1 MRDRGTR
8 YGDDDRP
15 RPRRRG
21 TRPRKRGNSPGGLV
35 STILIAT
42 VVIGGVVAGIVY
54 AKKHAH
60 DTAAGGVETGRNTG
74 NGDLG
79 EDHRGGASGGSGLIP
94 RSRPALPEGWI
105 DYTAPDKSFRVYLP
119 DKPQKVVSGTFRLI
133 WLPGSSNAIE
143 GFVEN
148 RPGQLY
154 MCNLAV
160 ATIPLKAGLSHREQ
174 VKAVQGQFLG
184 WLPISLG
191 DQITEHDVTWAG
203 KPAVEIVIGSPNAS
217 LYSAVGF
224 SRTPYLRV
232 ARILLDGDRFYAFW
246 LSRPGD
252 RAMIHESEKLRGDIA
267 TFFDSFEIL
276 K

>member
-1 MRDRGTR
+1 M
-8 YGDDDRP
+8 
-15 RPRRRG
+15 
-21 TRPRKRGNSPGGLV
+21 
-35 STILIAT
+35 
-42 VVIGGVVAGIVY
+42 
-54 AKKHAH
+54 
-60 DTAAGGVETGRNTG
+60 
-74 NGDLG
+74 
-79 EDHRGGASGGSGLIP
+79 
-94 RSRPALPEGWI
+94 
-105 DYTAPDKSFRVYLP
+105 DYTALDKSFRVYLP
-119 DKPQKVVSGTFRLI
+119 DKPLKVVSNDAKLT
-133 WLPGSSNAIE
+133 WVPGSKNAL
-143 GFVEN
+143 GVEVDN
-148 RPGQLY
+148 RPGQLF
-154 MCNLAV
+154 MCNLAI

-191 DQITEHDVTWAG
+191 DQITEHDLTWAG

-217 LYSAVGF
+217 LNSAVGF